1 MEEMYHPGVQTQWP
15 MGLDEHYGFYDAPLH
30 LPFGYGDP
38 SIHPDPSMRLEN
50 HFPAVERASVVP
62 NHHQGV
68 EYNGSVQAEGP
79 DPTSRPRLTTDQTN
93 ILESKFQQD
102 PKPPTDTKKELAQ
115 KIGLTLDKVNNWYQN
130 RRAKAKNAKK
140 NIETFGVLQVSES
153 SNNWQFPEYP
163 PSVLQPPQFQTSPA
177 SSAVPSSADLPI
189 SGPSVNGTNGDL
201 RHEDHTGFI
210 QPRQITIPHE
220 PVAHPTG
227 QQSGPVMRP
236 IMTLQEQMQMERAYN
251 EMNVPYPSQWGQ
263 PDNLQRTQMENVEL
277 ASTLRR
283 MEEDNAAMEVM
294 QRTQVNHGSQFPPEI
309 QAPNPI
315 SPLPFFLAGPSRPL
329 SPYNTQDTAELGW
342 PSTEQQPD
350 QMIMQQ
356 PAMPNLTHAYDPN
369 QSSTVANPGAQ
380 NPVVPTTQS
389 PDSAAYA
396 APLLSQGQ
404 ALYQSPSTSSFT
416 SLAQPVPEKA
426 PSRRGS
432 DSSELASNFDTIHL
446 QKVQSQQTS
455 DEEVFKTPQIP
466 QMNLAARRKRRPAAL
481 GSVGMRSQSCT
492 GPQDSSPSAKT
503 ATLGPAQLAQVRR
516 IKSTGNSLNVIGGRV
531 QKSGIASAQRSPLNF
546 STFQE
551 AEAIHHINAYT
562 AASPSHSQSTSTNG
576 HVPMTPH
583 TPSAIEHPPVDWSKS
598 LVHSSSNPNMFQN
611 QQFHSSS
618 YDNHVSSPP
627 TTPYMHLPM
636 YMNQPQHHLMA
647 PPQSAPAHIT
657 HFPNFSP
664 PFQPMPGTPN
674 GYFPP
679 QAVSNE
685 PFHFQAGPQVI
696 PVQKGPMFDFQ
707 PQLDMYGYQQP
718 HIVNSSPPFAGHPGF
733 YAIHP
738 PQTTK
743 ELEVV
748 MTTFPKPADGN
759 SPPKEPHRPKQFT
772 FQNSGPAD
780 F

>member
-1 MEEMYHPGVQTQWP
+1 M
-15 MGLDEHYGFYDAPLH
+15 
-30 LPFGYGDP
+30 
-38 SIHPDPSMRLEN
+38 
-50 HFPAVERASVVP
+50 
-62 NHHQGV
+62 
-68 EYNGSVQAEGP
+68 
-79 DPTSRPRLTTDQTN
+79 
-93 ILESKFQQD
+93 
-102 PKPPTDTKKELAQ
+102 
-115 KIGLTLDKVNNWYQN
+115 
-130 RRAKAKNAKK
+130 
-140 NIETFGVLQVSES
+140 SES
-153 SNNWQFPEYP
+153 SSNWQFPEYSS
-163 PSVLQPPQFQTSPA
+163 SVLQPQQYQTSPA
-177 SSAVPSSADLPI
+177 SAAPTDLPI
-189 SGPSVNGTNGDL
+189 SCPSTNGTNGDL
-201 RHEDHTGFI
+201 RHEDHTSFI
-210 QPRQITIPHE
+210 QPRQITIPHD
-220 PVAHPTG
+220 PAVHPAG

-236 IMTLQEQMQMERAYN
+236 AMTLQEHMQMQRAYS
-251 EMNVPYPSQWGQ
+251 EMNAPYPPSWGQ
-263 PDNLQRTQMENVEL
+263 PDNLQGRQMEDVEL
-277 ASTLRR
+277 VSTLRR

-294 QRTQVNHGSQFPPEI
+294 QRTQVNQGSQFPPEI
-309 QAPNPI
+309 RAPNPI
-315 SPLPFFLAGPSRPL
+315 SPIPFLLGGPSRPL
-329 SPYNTQDTAELGW
+329 SPYNAQDTAELGW
-342 PSTEQQPD
+342 PSGEQQQD
-350 QMIMQQ
+350 QMTLQQ
-356 PAMPNLTHAYDPN
+356 SAMPNLTHAYDPN
-369 QSSTVANPGAQ
+369 PPSSVANSRVQ
-380 NPVVPTTQS
+380 NQAVSTTQS
-389 PDSAAYA
+389 PDSAAYIT
-396 APLLSQGQ
+396 PLISQDQ
-404 ALYQSPSTSSFT
+404 TLYQSPSASSFT
-416 SLAQPVPEKA
+416 SLAQQIPEKVS
-426 PSRRGS
+426 SRRGS
-432 DSSELASNFDTIHL
+432 DSSDLASNFDTIHL

-481 GSVGMRSQSCT
+481 GSAGLRSQSCT

-551 AEAIHHINAYT
+551 AEAMHHINAY
-562 AASPSHSQSTSTNG
+562 AATSPSHSQSTSTNG
-576 HVPMTPH
+576 QVPMTPH

-598 LVHSSSNPNMFQN
+598 LAHSSSNPNMFQH
-611 QQFHSSS
+611 QQFHSSP
-618 YDNHVSSPP
+618 YDNLVTSPP

-685 PFHFQAGPQVI
+685 PFHFQAGPQMI

-718 HIVNSSPPFAGHPGF
+718 HIVNSSPPFVGHPGF

-738 PQTTK
+738 PQPTK

-748 MTTFPKPADGN
+748 MATFPKPADGN
-759 SPPKEPHRPKQFT
+759 SPPKEPHRPREFT